1 MKSIFEQGGTYHE
14 ENGYLIPGL
23 RLSTEE
29 EQPTGEKEVSGLA
42 EAISQSYI
50 HSSSHKWSTQFYLAY
65 IDKQAQGKSS
75 VAFLFREVMFY
86 V

>member
-42 EAISQSYI
+42 EAVSQSYI
-50 HSSSHKWSTQFYLAY
+50 HSSSHKW
-65 IDKQAQGKSS
+65 
-75 VAFLFREVMFY
+75 
-86 V
+86 